1 MKVLVANQ
9 DLNFIR
15 KIKDVLE
22 KKYNITIDFS
32 LNGIDTVKMYQE
44 NKYDYVILN
53 DDLPLTPGFSLIEI
67 LRKKY
72 NSFIAITTTKTELF
86 YHKAIYEKG
95 ANDIFVQPF
104 DFKLLGVKI
113 YNYLSLNQKSIIQ
126 VGLIKINL
134 DSRTLI
140 IDNSEK
146 TLTTKEFELLMYLI
160 KNNGKAISR
169 EEIYKEVWHFD
180 ASCDD
185 DRTID
190 THIKMLRNEL
200 GPYKTYIETF
210 RNFGYRF
217 EVK

>member
-9 DLNFIR
+9 DLNFI
-15 KIKDVLE
+15 KNIKDILE
-22 KKYNITIDFS
+22 NKYSISIDFS
-32 LNGIDTVKMYQE
+32 LNGTDTVKMYQE

-53 DDLPLTPGFSLIEI
+53 DDLPQTPGFSLIEV

-86 YHKAIYEKG
+86 YHKAIYAKG
-95 ANDIFVQPF
+95 ANDIFVLPF
-104 DFKLLGVKI
+104 DFSILGLKVN
-113 YNYLSLNQKSIIQ
+113 NYLSLQKKSIIQ
-126 VGLIKINL
+126 IGQIKLNL
-134 DSRTLI
+134 DNRTLL
-140 IDNSEK
+140 IDHCEK

-160 KNNGKAISR
+160 KNNGKAVSR

-190 THIKMLRNEL
+190 TSIC
-200 GPYKTYIETF
+200 
-210 RNFGYRF
+210 
-217 EVK
+217 